1 MNVTADLQGFWKPDK
16 TFVLKEIAVLH
27 PGALTPIVF
36 QFAVPCPWR
45 DLPTSYQKKNR
56 WLEQRFH
63 GLRWSAGRLPY
74 DTVRG
79 ILTSLF
85 KGATR
90 IYVKGYEKAVW
101 LRQLSGLDIPIVD
114 LSDLGCPS
122 LRKLQS
128 TNTTCAARNVI
139 LLAKW
144 LQP

>member
-1 MNVTADLQGFWKPDK
+1 MDVTADLQGFWKPDK

-27 PGALTPIVF
+27 QGALTPIVF
-36 QFAVPCPWR
+36 QFAAPCPWR
-45 DLPTSYQKKNR
+45 KLPRSYKQKNR

-63 GLRWSAGRLPY
+63 GLRWSAGGLPY
-74 DTVRG
+74 DTGRD
-79 ILTSLF
+79 ILISLF

-90 IYVKGYEKAVW
+90 MYKKVYEKAVW

-114 LSDLGCPS
+114 LSDLGCQS

-128 TNTTCAARNVI
+128 TKSTCAARNVK